1 LKVLIV
7 DDDRLLV
14 KKIADGLDW
23 EKLGVDTAFTANDA
37 QQARSII
44 KKCKIQLLITDIEMP
59 GGSGLELVKWVQR
72 EQLGCKCIFISSH
85 ASFHYA
91 QEAIKLQSSQYL
103 LKPVS
108 NKELEEVI
116 ALTLNEVRRKESAAL
131 AELKYRKRQLWMEY
145 LEGSRTGSVTAE
157 VAQSMKTLYEGV
169 ENFFVMMVKIINTS
183 VRLYDQV
190 ADGSL
195 YHMQPIS
202 IDRYQ
207 IQEAIEEAWAEYDIA
222 CEEICPYGEGK
233 WVIIGRGSW
242 SRVSILAK
250 VLAEIMINNTIKTV
264 LFFRGRNYT
273 NGGLWLEDILPE
285 VQLLAEVA
293 QWCVWG
299 DASCLD
305 VTEWSKRRAVEME
318 QYFPLWKETVRTT
331 GELHIIGQ
339 QIINC
344 VEKEC
349 ACARMT
355 KNDFLRLRMFLSQ
368 LVFMWMEQEK
378 LQSFMLFDEEEFRG
392 KYADSIESLE
402 NMRQFVRWQFEK
414 LEGYLHMDIRRE
426 SVIRKV
432 KVYIED
438 HMKEE
443 ISRKGLAGSVY
454 LSEDY
459 VSRIFRDETGMS
471 LSNYVTGRRMEKAQE
486 YLRNTDWGISR
497 IAMEVG
503 YTNFSYFSKTFKEY
517 TGCTPNEYRKKA

>member
-1 LKVLIV
+1 
-7 DDDRLLV
+7 
-14 KKIADGLDW
+14 
-23 EKLGVDTAFTANDA
+23 
-37 QQARSII
+37 
-44 KKCKIQLLITDIEMP
+44 
-59 GGSGLELVKWVQR
+59 
-72 EQLGCKCIFISSH
+72 
-85 ASFHYA
+85 
-91 QEAIKLQSSQYL
+91 
-103 LKPVS
+103 
-108 NKELEEVI
+108 
-116 ALTLNEVRRKESAAL
+116 
-131 AELKYRKRQLWMEY
+131 
-145 LEGSRTGSVTAE
+145 
-157 VAQSMKTLYEGV
+157 
-169 ENFFVMMVKIINTS
+169 
-183 VRLYDQV
+183 
-190 ADGSL
+190 
-195 YHMQPIS
+195 
-202 IDRYQ
+202 
-207 IQEAIEEAWAEYDIA
+207 
-222 CEEICPYGEGK
+222 
-233 WVIIGRGSW
+233 
-242 SRVSILAK
+242 
-250 VLAEIMINNTIKTV
+250 
-264 LFFRGRNYT
+264 
-273 NGGLWLEDILPE
+273 
-285 VQLLAEVA
+285 
-293 QWCVWG
+293 
-299 DASCLD
+299 
-305 VTEWSKRRAVEME
+305 
-318 QYFPLWKETVRTT
+318 
-331 GELHIIGQ
+331 
-339 QIINC
+339 
-344 VEKEC
+344 
-349 ACARMT
+349 MT